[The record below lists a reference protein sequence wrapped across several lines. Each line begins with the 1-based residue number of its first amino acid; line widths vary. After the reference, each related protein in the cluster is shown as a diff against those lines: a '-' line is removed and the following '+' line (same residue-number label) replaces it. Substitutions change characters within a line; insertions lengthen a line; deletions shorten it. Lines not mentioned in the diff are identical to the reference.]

1 MVKQQRNAMK
11 NRITIDVGSQGSG
24 VGVVGV
30 VGDCGARAIFVLQFC
45 SVFSFCHR
53 PLLEFKGELAF

>member
-24 VGVVGV
+24 VGGV
-30 VGDCGARAIFVLQFC
+30 AIFVGGCVGGGCAIFVCLVWSRRLC
-45 SVFSFCHR
+45 LYCCVSGC
-53 PLLEFKGELAF
+53 LD

>member
-30 VGDCGARAIFVLQFC
+30 VGDCGARAIFVC

>member
-24 VGVVGV
+24 VGVVG
-30 VGDCGARAIFVLQFC
+30 DCGARAIFVLQFKFNSGS
-45 SVFSFCHR
+45 SVFVTAPF
-53 PLLEFKGELAF
+53 